1 MPGPYK
7 AVPFI
12 KNYSWESVIPL
23 PNMISQN
30 PLIVNRFLLKMG
42 LVEKTINK
50 IVKMY
55 CLLQGKVKKYE
66 KRLKYD
72 EIS

>member
-1 MPGPYK
+1 
-7 AVPFI
+7 
-12 KNYSWESVIPL
+12 
-23 PNMISQN
+23 MISQN